1 MTKPTGRPRGGARP
15 GAGRPLGRKS
25 ASTLKRDAA
34 LRRAALRNLMPV
46 EYLLSVMRD
55 KTIPRPERMDAA
67 RWAAPYLSPKLSSVE
82 IVKSVRAMSTEELR
96 WAINDAE
103 RAAGPAM
110 SGWKP
115 RVVPGGRG

>member
-15 GAGRPLGRKS
+15 GAGRPKGRKS

-34 LRRAALRNLMPV
+34 LRRAALRNLMPI

-82 IVKSVRAMSTEELR
+82 IVKSVRAMTTEELA
-96 WAINDAE
+96 WAISDAE
-103 RAAGPAM
+103 RATGPVM
-110 SGWKP
+110 PGWKP

>member
-15 GAGRPLGRKS
+15 GAGRPKGRKS

-34 LRRAALRNLMPV
+34 LRRAALRNLMPI

-82 IVKSVRAMSTEELR
+82 IVKSVRAMTTEELA
-96 WAINDAE
+96 WAISDAE
-103 RAAGPAM
+103 RAPGPGVP
-110 SGWKP
+110 GWKP
-115 RVVPGGRG
+115 HLVSGGRR